1 MIARSRY
8 SLLLQMRKMLIFDIF
23 KVIDVLKNQILRK
36 QEGLLTIENQ
46 VILRKS
52 A

>member
-1 MIARSRY
+1 MMAKSRY
-8 SLLLQMRKMLIFDIF
+8 SLLLQMRKMLIFDNY
-23 KVIDVLKNQILRK
+23 KVIDVLKNQILKK
-36 QEGLLTIENQ
+36 QEGLLSIENQ